1 MFLSQDRPKPADLLQ
16 PLCDLLFSVYRS
28 DDLKSRWLWPV
39 CMFGHIIYGGFISG
53 NLPSSFFPHCATSTC
68 RAAAPREDRYK
79 EDMQEFGKKRWRS
92 SVFFLVSKSLRD
104 NMRPFEW
111 LSFGF
116 WNLYHLHMHNGMK
129 LRGKVLFSSI
139 FNLSC
144 LLSTRGGMLKRW
156 DFFLPT

>member
-68 RAAAPREDRYK
+68 RAAALREDRYK
-79 EDMQEFGKKRWRS
+79 EDMQEIGKRGGGHQYFSWFQKVYGIIWDPLSGSALDFGICIICTCTMELNWEAKIC
-92 SVFFLVSKSLRD
+92 FL
-104 NMRPFEW
+104 
-111 LSFGF
+111 
-116 WNLYHLHMHNGMK
+116 
-129 LRGKVLFSSI
+129 LFSTY
-139 FNLSC
+139 LASC
-144 LLSTRGGMLKRW
+144 
-156 DFFLPT
+156 PPEEEC